1 MTFGYLILLFLKKGD
16 NTMQNDSIDNLRLD
30 LNKKSV
36 RGVIYVRVGDTRA
49 RTVHITLTSNGKVV
63 DLSDAAIC
71 EILIRKPDGSQND
84 QATINEQAMVQY
96 GNELQYTFRTQDI
109 NVPGE
114 CHCQVMVTF
123 KDGAVVTSPD
133 FSVMVYE
140 KEVSQE
146 YEQSTNE
153 YSAITQQLIDV
164 IELRNQTAV
173 DAERAETARENIEDI
188 EASCEVAKGQVEELT
203 NRAETAAQSAEASA
217 QSAADD
223 LQATQNYRNEALNYK
238 EATDINKQAVDDK
251 AEEILSYEYQAQ
263 QYALSAEASA
273 TSASASESSAQTS
286 AASAEGDA
294 ISSRSY
300 AKGGTGTRTGEDVDN
315 SKYYYEQARAIAEE
329 IQGALLPQGTITF
342 AQLANV
348 DVVIG
353 HEWNISDDFES
364 DSRFNDGGG
373 VQYAAGTNVYVTADL
388 KFDCMTGSAVTG
400 VKGSAENT
408 YRKGY
413 VTISKEDIGLSNVD
427 NTSDA
432 NKPISTAAQTALN
445 AKANTADLATVA
457 FSGSYNDLSDQPTSG
472 GGHVIQNAAGTAV
485 AQEPTMQFT
494 DSHVSDDSTN
504 EKTKVEVI
512 KSVASADYSLETE
525 DGLYLIPDG
534 DGSVIEPASE
544 DYVEVT
550 ADGSKNIRTLLNEL
564 YAKIDR
570 TKLVENTSWIDFGD
584 SVYALRVITSNTL
597 YFERSFGVLGEM
609 YHDTLLLTSSGSDHI
624 GWVIN
629 TTGNARTQYA
639 TTEIP
644 TDGKVIPLYYGNKK
658 AVVDLQTTA
667 NRCLLNSGQT
677 VESALAIRFMYI
689 PVYNIKTSATITKN
703 VPELTGKTIIF
714 VSSNPLYQ
722 NTSALDCTS
731 AYSSS
736 AQQITITKPNAS
748 FGGDGAEFK
757 VLVGYLG

>member
-1 MTFGYLILLFLKKGD
+1 
-16 NTMQNDSIDNLRLD
+16 MQNDSIDNLRLD

-153 YSAITQQLIDV
+153 YTAITQQLINV
-164 IELRNQTAV
+164 MELRNQTAV

-238 EATDINKQAVDDK
+238 EETDTNRQAVNDK

-286 AASAEGDA
+286 ADSAESDA

-315 SKYYYEQARAIAEE
+315 SKYYYEQARDIAEGL
-329 IQGALLPQGTITF
+329 QGALLPQGTITF
-342 AQLANV
+342 AQLDNV
-348 DVVIG
+348 TVIAG
-353 HEWNISDDFES
+353 YEWNISDDFVS

-373 VQYAAGTNVYVTADL
+373 VQYAAGTNVYVTMDL
-388 KFDCMTGSAVTG
+388 KLDCLTGSAVTG
-400 VKGSAENT
+400 VKGSAEST

-413 VTISKEDIGLSNVD
+413 VEIDKEDIGLSNVD

-432 NKPISTAAQTALN
+432 SKPISTAQQAALDN
-445 AKANTADLATVA
+445 KVSKTGDTMSGNFTIDKADGTTSTIGSSVFVVGNNTASGTEGNSRGTV
-457 FSGSYNDLSDQPTSG
+457 YIYD
-472 GGHVIQNAAGTAV
+472 
-485 AQEPTMQFT
+485 
-494 DSHVSDDSTN
+494 
-504 EKTKVEVI
+504 
-512 KSVASADYSLETE
+512 ASAYSCRLR
-525 DGLYLIPDG
+525 
-534 DGSVIEPASE
+534 PAAL
-544 DYVEVT
+544 T
-550 ADGSKNIRTLLNEL
+550 ASR
-564 YAKIDR
+564 KIDLPD
-570 TKLVENTSWIDFGD
+570 KNGIV
-584 SVYALRVITSNTL
+584 A
-597 YFERSFGVLGEM
+597 
-609 YHDTLLLTSSGSDHI
+609 LTSD
-624 GWVIN
+624 
-629 TTGNARTQYA
+629 
-639 TTEIP
+639 IP
-644 TDGKVIPLYYGNKK
+644 TDFVSRADGGTFSGNVTVNRANGTTSSVGTSYLVLGNSTASGTANNSKGILWIYGKGSNYATIS
-658 AVVDLQTTA
+658 ATDITA
-667 NRCLLNSGQT
+667 NRGFELPNKGGTIALTSDIPSTTSSSTTHGTLYKYGKVRVWQSG
-677 VESALAIRFMYI
+677 ES
-689 PVYNIKTSATITKN
+689 SATSIAIPSTYTWGSEIASGDRPSYTANIHGCTLDSNGN
-703 VPELTGKTIIF
+703 VTGDISGAIGTNGTMTF
-714 VSSNPLYQ
+714 RTSNGSTGNYYLRM
-722 NTSALDCTS
+722 TCMW
-731 AYSSS
+731 
-736 AQQITITKPNAS
+736 I
-748 FGGDGAEFK
+748 
-757 VLVGYLG
+757 VG